1 MNRWFLKAM
10 WSLAQSGMKLWM
22 KLWFPDVSM
31 GSFVEDMVQE
41 GVSACWFV
49 SHRHLACVH
58 IQACRFRQ
66 MALTFKHGFLDSS
79 VSKLWKGTCG
89 CSAFTCVFWLF
100 FFLHLSLVNKS
111 FQFLL
116 QNFPCVHFFE
126 LHLSPALFS
135 PLSLDLWVSSRL
147 IFYLLK
153 ILLWSKTVGKSKAL

>member
-1 MNRWFLKAM
+1 MALKND
-10 WSLAQSGMKLWM
+10 
-22 KLWFPDVSM
+22 FPTQQQ
-31 GSFVEDMVQE
+31 SFVDCSETSKRGLSSIHGNYFLMLME
-41 GVSACWFV
+41 ESCYSTNTFLWETFY
-49 SHRHLACVH
+49 SNELISFC
-58 IQACRFRQ
+58 QA
-66 MALTFKHGFLDSS
+66 LFLWVFFSP
-79 VSKLWKGTCG
+79 C
-89 CSAFTCVFWLF
+89 FWL

-116 QNFPCVHFFE
+116 QNFPCIHFFE